1 MKTIKLKL
9 ENNWRQKSL
18 ESLEKNTWPALS
30 AGYGSYLMNTCHS
43 LRKKQLQDFTTEDL
57 RIMIGQEIGL
67 YFLIPLAIET
77 LTENLFA
84 EGDMYEGDLLKNVLD
99 VNTRF
104 WDDHKDYWQLLSEL
118 IQNRRH
124 EIKAMKFDL
133 SKFDN
138 CKHSL

>member
-1 MKTIKLKL
+1 MIKL

-18 ESLEKNTWPALS
+18 ESLEKKTWPALS
-30 AGYGSYLMNTCHS
+30 SDEGSYLIKTCNS

-77 LTENLFA
+77 LTDNLFS
-84 EGDMYEGDLLKNVLD
+84 EGDYYEGDLLKSVLD
-99 VNTRF
+99 VDTKF
-104 WDDHKDYWQLLSEL
+104 WDDNKDYWQQLNEL
-118 IQNRRH
+118 IKNRRQ
-124 EIKAMKFDL
+124 EIKEMKFDL

-138 CKHSL
+138 CKHRQ